1 MEYHQDDDK
10 DFQRWKL
17 NHENA
22 LSAHAQ
28 FRSTKAQL
36 LEGGLSFALEA
47 IRTAVLVNGGAVVA
61 MAAFIGATYNAP
73 TGEVEAVRA
82 ALLLPAFLF
91 AIGAVAAG
99 LASGCAYFTQLMYHE
114 VSENQ
119 STEWESPFVRDTPS
133 SKSKRWW
140 GVLWH
145 KLGVVMVLGSYS
157 TLVVGLVFAY
167 RALV

>member
-1 MEYHQDDDK
+1 MEYYETERE

-17 NHENA
+17 NHESA
-22 LSAHAQ
+22 LAAHAQ
-28 FRSTKAQL
+28 HGNTTAQL

-47 IRTAVLVNGGAVVA
+47 IRTAVLINGGAVVA

-73 TGEVEAVRA
+73 NGEVEPVRA

-99 LASGCAYFTQLMYHE
+99 LASECAYFTQLMYHE
-114 VSENQ
+114 ASDYQ
-119 STEWESPFVRDTPS
+119 ATEWDQPFIRDTAS

-145 KLGVVMVLGSYS
+145 RLGVVMILGSYS
-157 TLVVGLVFAY
+157 TLVVGLVFAF
-167 RALV
+167 RALG